1 MLGIGSRPIPLR
13 SSWSSILSGLAWP
26 ALIPVVAIAG
36 WTASP
41 WAPNEPHPSA
51 PVIFSVLWGI
61 VSILGWRLHRTRVVF
76 AAFSLGALYQS
87 AVLWGGV
94 EHLRA
99 MQIGGSLTFA
109 VLMVVFG
116 FSGDRGV
123 TTPSGIFRLIV
134 LAGGVCLAA
143 WFCLPEQQLLVEN
156 LYAPFVGSGSLGSGV
171 VPQSALLISVI
182 AGVLLALLFV
192 EKRGVI
198 ESGMIGTLISGQCA
212 IWHGYTSPVAQIWLV
227 GGQLILALS
236 LMEGFYSMAYKD
248 ELTGLPGRRALNQ
261 LMDQLGGEYAICM
274 VDVDHFK
281 KFNDKYG
288 HDAGDEVLRMVAAQI
303 GQVGGG
309 GKAFRYGGEE
319 FTVVF
324 PGKRCSR
331 AADEL
336 ERLREKIASRPFV
349 FRAKG
354 RPKER
359 PEEPKPVSRPRR
371 SAPITVSLGLADS
384 SGGSHEPNQVL
395 KEADQQLYRAKDA
408 GRNKL
413 MWAAKRSR

>member
-1 MLGIGSRPIPLR
+1 M
-13 SSWSSILSGLAWP
+13 
-26 ALIPVVAIAG
+26 
-36 WTASP
+36 
-41 WAPNEPHPSA
+41 
-51 PVIFSVLWGI
+51 
-61 VSILGWRLHRTRVVF
+61 F
-76 AAFSLGALYQS
+76 AACSLGALYQS
-87 AVLWGGV
+87 AVLWGTP
-94 EHLRA
+94 EHVPA
-99 MQIGGSLTFA
+99 MQMGASIAFA

-116 FSGDRGV
+116 FSGDRGL
-123 TTPSGIFRLIV
+123 TTPSGMFRLIV
-134 LAGGVCLAA
+134 LVGGVLLTA
-143 WFCLPEQQLLVEN
+143 WFCLPEQRILVDN
-156 LYAPFVGSGSLGSGV
+156 LYAPFVDFGRFGAGV
-171 VPQSALLISVI
+171 VPQSAMMVSVI
-182 AGVLLALLFV
+182 AGICLTLLFV

-198 ESGMIGTLISGQCA
+198 ESGMIGTLIAGQCA
-212 IWHGYTSPVAQIWLV
+212 IWNGFTSPIAQVWLV

-261 LMDQLGGEYAICM
+261 LMDQLSGDYSICM

-303 GQVGGG
+303 GQVGSGG
-309 GKAFRYGGEE
+309 RAFRYGGEE

-324 PGKRCSR
+324 PGKTCSR

-336 ERLREKIASRPFV
+336 EHLRSTIAARPFV

-359 PEEPKPVSRPRR
+359 PESPKPVSKPRR

-384 SGGSHEPNQVL
+384 SGGAQDPNDVL
-395 KEADQQLYRAKDA
+395 KTADQQLYRAKDA

-413 MWAAKRSR
+413 MWSAKRSR